1 MAKWHLQLIRWHRT
15 FILDNE
21 YFRTCLEVFRTS
33 LKTFRTSLKTF
44 KTGLKTFRT
53 SLKTF
58 RTGLKTFR
66 TGLKTFRTGLKTFR
80 TSLKIF
86 RTGLKTFSSGTKICL
101 CSIGI
106 EGATHLVHFENYK
119 PTFRKKNPIFLENNL
134 VHISFIKAGAEA
146 ENFYGRQKGESNWVL
161 IGSKIKY
168 TPFIDN
174 RPLADPT
181 KLEHREYK
189 AHGLYGDKEVGLDS
203 DILTIA
209 YGGGTGG
216 NTGGGIVGGNVP
228 PVTG

>member
-1 MAKWHLQLIRWHRT
+1 ETYIPTTRGVRRPWAA
-15 FILDNE
+15 N
-21 YFRTCLEVFRTS
+21 
-33 LKTFRTSLKTF
+33 LKTQVGIEGATL
-44 KTGLKTFRT
+44 GLDATEITDTQTVLQDYIDSENALDAAKLAVHAASETV
-53 SLKTF
+53 
-58 RTGLKTFR
+58 
-66 TGLKTFRTGLKTFR
+66 
-80 TSLKIF
+80 KIK
-86 RTGLKTFSSGTKICL
+86 RKAMDDEVHTEVNKMKKSGAYTVPIGEQM
-101 CSIGI
+101 GI

-181 KLEHREYK
+181 KPEHREYK